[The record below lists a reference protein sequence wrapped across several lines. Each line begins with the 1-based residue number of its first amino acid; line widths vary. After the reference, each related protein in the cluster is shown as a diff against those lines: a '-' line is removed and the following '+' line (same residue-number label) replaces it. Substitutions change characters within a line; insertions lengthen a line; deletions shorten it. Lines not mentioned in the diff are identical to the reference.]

1 MSGSAPRVR
10 LREATIKDADLLEL
24 WRSSPV
30 YMGEFND
37 FGLRP
42 EGRMHD
48 FIATTGLVE
57 EDTGRLVVER
67 IEDRLPLGMVSW
79 RAVSYGP
86 NLESRAWQIGI
97 SLIPEARG
105 KGYGGEAQRLLAQR
119 LLATTDA
126 NRVEAS
132 TDVENHA
139 EQRALEKAGFRRE
152 GVLRGSQYRAGR
164 WHDMLLYAIL
174 REDLRP
180 RPTGEPR

>member
-42 EGRMHD
+42 EGRMSD
-48 FIATTGLVE
+48 FIATTGLIE
-57 EDTGRLVVER
+57 AETGRLVVER
-67 IEDRLPLGMVSW
+67 VEDRTPLGMVSW
-79 RAVSYGP
+79 HAVGYGP
-86 NLESRAWQIGI
+86 NLESRAWNIGI

-105 KGYGGEAQRLLAQR
+105 QGYGGEAQRLLAER

-132 TDVENHA
+132 TDVENHP
-139 EQRALEKAGFRRE
+139 EQRALAKAGFTRE
-152 GVLRGSQYRAGR
+152 GVLRGAQYRAGQ
-164 WHDMLLYAIL
+164 WHDMLLYSIV

-180 RPTGEPR
+180 PVTRERW